1 MNLLWLK
8 HIRKWELQQFEQV
21 LLQLLKTVVNNLKNN
36 LKHLFQQLNYA
47 RYESFLEYYMS
58 FTVNF

>member
-1 MNLLWLK
+1 MYSKLEKCDYSNLS
-8 HIRKWELQQFEQV
+8 RF
-21 LLQLLKTVVNNLKNN
+21 LLQLLKTVVNNLNNN
-36 LKHLFQQLNYA
+36 LKQLFEQLNYA